1 MTSLRQM
8 STPSSHSIVPYPS
21 VAGADYGFRPVGY
34 MQLDQNVRNVVSDR
48 LQAHEQLPG
57 YLLVA
62 LALRNQGED
71 LLFALGELR
80 EGALRCGR
88 AGGGK
93 VAYDALG
100 HPGPEDGFS
109 ARQRSDRVH
118 YPLATRVLK

>member
-1 MTSLRQM
+1 M
-8 STPSSHSIVPYPS
+8 PAASSHPISPHPS
-21 VAGADYGFRPVGY
+21 VAGTDDGLRLVGHL
-34 MQLDQNVRNVVSDR
+34 QLEEDVRDVVSHR
-48 LQAHEQLPG
+48 FQAHEQLPG

-71 LLFALGELR
+71 LLFTLGEFG

-100 HPGPEDGFS
+100 YSRSEDGFS

-118 YPLATRVLK
+118 YPLATRVL